1 LVRRF
6 DDTDYSGDLRGV
18 VRAPTRTGDLAGAIE
33 LGHASIAHRSRI
45 SDVTTASLFLAIAIL
60 TLLRFILAASL
71 PLSFDES
78 YYWLWSK
85 HLALGYYEHP
95 ALIALAIRAG
105 TLIFDDTQ
113 FGVRFVPLTAS
124 LVASWAVWRSAAV
137 WFSSE
142 RLGASACLLFNA
154 TLMIAAETMGAT
166 PDALLIAAAALLLWT
181 VAKLDSTQDGRW
193 WLAAGAAAGIAIAAK
208 YTGFFLCCSLALW
221 LCASPA
227 GRPWLRTIW
236 PYAGASIALAL
247 FAPTIIW
254 NATHGFVSFQFQFGR
269 LGVSHPNAPYLLEFL
284 DGQIALA
291 SPCIL
296 VLAAFGLVR
305 NSPLAKPA
313 RLLGFA
319 AANVWPALLYFPF
332 HSLHDRVQGNWPCFV
347 YPAVALLAAQ
357 ALSGLC
363 GNTLSGKVVQVSR
376 ILALPVA
383 AAILTVAYAQAF
395 FGVLP
400 LGRRDPIARMTAIG
414 FRPVAERISMQ
425 ALNGHVGAIITTNY
439 ATASWIAF
447 YAAPSVPVVEL
458 ASGCR
463 FSSSPHVTPAL
474 LRGRLLYVTPAP
486 EREMIQVRDHFSRIA
501 FAGKIPRTR
510 NGIAIDA
517 YYLYTVSGYH
527 GAVAGRVP

>member
-1 LVRRF
+1 MVRRF
-6 DDTDYSGDLRGV
+6 DDTDYSGDFRGV
-18 VRAPTRTGDLAGAIE
+18 VRTPTRTGDVAGAIE
-33 LGHASIAHRSRI
+33 LGHASIGQRPRI
-45 SDVTTASLFLAIAIL
+45 AGVTINNLFLAITIL

-105 TLIFDDTQ
+105 TRIFGDTE

-124 LVASWAVWRSAAV
+124 LVASWAVWRSAAI
-137 WFSSE
+137 WLSSE

-154 TLMIAAETMGAT
+154 TLMVAAETMGAT
-166 PDALLIAAAALLLWT
+166 PDALLIAAASLLLWT

-193 WLAAGAAAGIAIAAK
+193 WLAAGAAAGLAIAAK
-208 YTGFFLCCSLALW
+208 YTGFFLCFSLALW
-221 LCASPA
+221 LWASPA

-247 FAPTIIW
+247 FAPTVIW
-254 NATHGFVSFQFQFGR
+254 NATHGFLSFQLQFGR
-269 LGVSHPNAPYLLEFL
+269 VGVSHANAPYLLEFL

-291 SPCIL
+291 SPFIL
-296 VLAAFGLVR
+296 VLAALGLVR

-319 AANVWPALLYFPF
+319 AANLWPALLYFTF

-347 YPAVALLAAQ
+347 YPAMAILAAQ
-357 ALSGLC
+357 ALSVPG
-363 GNTLSGKVVQVSR
+363 GNTLSGKVVPVSR

-383 AAILTVAYAQAF
+383 GAILTVAYAQAF

-414 FRPVAERISMQ
+414 FRPVAERIALQ
-425 ALNGHVGAIITTNY
+425 ALNEHVGAIITTNY
-439 ATASWIAF
+439 AATSWIAF
-447 YAAPSVPVVEL
+447 YAPPSVPVIQL
-458 ASGCR
+458 TGDSR
-463 FSSSPHVTPAL
+463 FLSSPRVTPAL
-474 LRGRLLYVTPAP
+474 LRGQLLYVTQAP
-486 EREMIQVRDHFSRIA
+486 DREMIRVRDHFSRIA
-501 FAGKIPRTR
+501 LAGKIPRAR

>member
-1 LVRRF
+1 MVRRF
-6 DDTDYSGDLRGV
+6 DDTDYSGDFRGV
-18 VRAPTRTGDLAGAIE
+18 ARTPTRTGDLAGTIE
-33 LGHASIAHRSRI
+33 LGHASIALRPCI
-45 SDVTTASLFLAIAIL
+45 SDVTTSNLFLAISIL
-60 TLLRFILAASL
+60 TLLRFVLAASL

-105 TLIFDDTQ
+105 TLIFGNTE
-113 FGVRFVPLTAS
+113 FGVRFIPLTTS
-124 LVASWAVWRSAAV
+124 LVASWAVWRSTAV
-137 WFSSE
+137 WLSSE

-154 TLMIAAETMGAT
+154 TLMVAAETMGAT
-166 PDALLIAAAALLLWT
+166 PDALLIAAASVLLWT

-221 LCASPA
+221 LLASPA

-236 PYAGASIALAL
+236 PYAGASITLAL
-247 FAPTIIW
+247 FAPTVIW
-254 NATHGFVSFQFQFGR
+254 NATHGFVSFRLQFGR
-269 LGVSHPNAPYLLEFL
+269 VGVSHANAPYLLEFL
-284 DGQIALA
+284 GAQIALA
-291 SPCIL
+291 SPFIL

-319 AANVWPALLYFPF
+319 AANMWPALLYFTF

-347 YPAVALLAAQ
+347 YPAAALLAAQ
-357 ALSGLC
+357 ALSGPC

-376 ILALPVA
+376 TLALPVA
-383 AAILTVAYAQAF
+383 AAVLTAAYAQAF

-414 FRPVAERISMQ
+414 FKPAAERISMQ
-425 ALNGHVGAIITTNY
+425 ALNEHVGAIITTNY
-439 ATASWIAF
+439 AVTSWIAF
-447 YAAPSVPVVEL
+447 YAPPSVPVIQL
-458 ASGCR
+458 AGERR
-463 FSSSPHVTPAL
+463 FSSSPRLTPAL
-474 LRGRLLYVTPAP
+474 LRGRLLYVTQAP
-486 EREMIQVRDHFSRIA
+486 EREMIAVRDHFSRIA
-501 FAGKIPRTR
+501 PAGKIPRAR